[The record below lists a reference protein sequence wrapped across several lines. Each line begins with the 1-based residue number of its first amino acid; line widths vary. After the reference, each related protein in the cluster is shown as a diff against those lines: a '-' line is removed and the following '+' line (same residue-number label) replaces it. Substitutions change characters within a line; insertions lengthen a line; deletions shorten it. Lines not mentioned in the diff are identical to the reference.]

1 MKSLLYSVLVSLILI
16 GGCGIVING
25 CSEELAKQQ
34 KENVQ
39 TNQEI
44 VKLEPKPAKIE
55 EAAIQNDLQVE
66 IQSVKVEPV
75 TFKLFTSNQSRDP
88 FLVINLKITNNNPT
102 KIIDFQGW
110 AAKELD
116 MDQAGRAQL
125 QDENQNFYKRVHFGL
140 ASEVDGQVM
149 NSESIYPNKSI
160 SDVLIF
166 EPPTESAQTLTLKLP
181 AKQFGGKGML
191 EFQITRDQWDQVLIA
206 QKKELEIRQQFEENE
221 RKQKEEL
228 EKRKQAAE
236 KARWRDWQSY
246 NGKFSIHAKFLR
258 GNSGFIYLQKEDG
271 KEIKVKKD
279 LLCEEDQK
287 WINQRG
293 WEKY

>member
-1 MKSLLYSVLVSLILI
+1 MKSLLSMVLVSLLLI
-16 GGCGIVING
+16 GGCGIIING
-25 CSEELAKQQ
+25 CSQEIDKKQKQ
-34 KENVQ
+34 NVQ
-39 TNQEI
+39 TNQEV

-55 EAAIQNDLQVE
+55 EAAVQNDLQVE

-75 TFKLFTSNQSRDP
+75 TFKLFTTNQSRDP
-88 FLVINLKITNNNPT
+88 FLIINLKITNNNPT

-116 MDQAGRAQL
+116 FDRADRAQL

-140 ASEVDGQVM
+140 ASEIEGQVA

-166 EPPTESAQTLTLKLP
+166 EPPTDSAQILTLKLP

-221 RKQKEEL
+221 RKRKEEL
-228 EKRKQAAE
+228 EERKQAAE
-236 KARWRDWQSY
+236 KARWRNWTS
-246 NGKFSIHAKFLR
+246 GKFSVYAKFLR
-258 GNSGFIYLQKEDG
+258 GNNGNIYLQKKDG

-279 LLCEEDQK
+279 LLSSEDQK

-293 WEKY
+293 WEKI